1 MTIDLWG
8 LGLQAINVL
17 ILIWLLTRVFWR
29 PVAAAIAARQKV
41 AQDLLGDAELA
52 KTKADAALA
61 EVASARD
68 AIAAERAAALA
79 QAVEAGHIAAKKALA
94 EAAAKADA
102 LAKAADVAMA
112 QAAAKNRATLAK
124 DAAQLGVSIAEKLLG
139 RLNEAAIQGVF
150 LDLLV
155 QTIAALPDTS
165 KAGLRAAEAVD
176 LVSPLKQTAP
186 QQASITKAVEKALG
200 HPLKLSFRAD
210 PDLIAGFE
218 LYTPHFVLHNSWRA
232 DLTAILKGM
241 DHAA

>member
-29 PVAAAIAARQKV
+29 PVAATIAARQKV

-218 LYTPHFVLHNSWRA
+218 LHTPHFVLHNSWRA

>member
-29 PVAAAIAARQKV
+29 PVAATIAARQKV

-200 HPLKLSFRAD
+200 HPLKLSFRAA